1 MKQEMNMA
9 EPALKM
15 PEKPATKPPVPTEWR
30 PFEALRREVDQLF
43 EDFGLRSLR
52 APFGRA
58 GVDVE
63 PFWRGEITW
72 GKSPAVDFV
81 DNEKSYVVTA
91 ELPGLSE
98 ADVDVKYADG
108 TLTIRGEKK
117 EEKEEKQKDYY
128 LSERRYGSFQRAFQ
142 VPNGVDADK
151 IEAAFKNGVL
161 TVTMPKTAE
170 AVKREKKIEIKK
182 G

>member
-1 MKQEMNMA
+1 MA
-9 EPALKM
+9 EPASKM
-15 PEKPATKPPVPTEWR
+15 PEKAATRPAPPAEWR
-30 PFEALRREVDQLF
+30 PFEALRREVDHLF

-58 GVDVE
+58 GIDAE
-63 PFWRGEITW
+63 PFWRGEIAW

-91 ELPGLSE
+91 ELPGMSE
-98 ADVDVKYADG
+98 ADVDVQYVDG
-108 TLTIRGEKK
+108 RLTIRGEKK

-142 VPNGVDADK
+142 VPNGVDAEK

-161 TVTMPKTAE
+161 TVTMPKAAG
-170 AVKREKKIEIKK
+170 AVKNEKKIEIKK
-182 G
+182 S